1 MIASIQFKKKS
12 TETKNKTWKMRFYA
26 EPQRDNIYLYVGR
39 EKEREEGMS
48 NILPTSIVSVKRLNA
63 ITTSYQYNSIKK
75 HYNLIKVGF
84 TARMLN

>member
-1 MIASIQFKKKS
+1 
-12 TETKNKTWKMRFYA
+12 MRFYA
-26 EPQRDNIYLYVGR
+26 EPQCNNIYLYVGR

-75 HYNLIKVGF
+75 HNLIKVGF

>member
-1 MIASIQFKKKS
+1 MIASIQLKKS

-26 EPQRDNIYLYVGR
+26 EPQCNNIYLYVGR

>member
-1 MIASIQFKKKS
+1 MIASIQLKKKS

>member
-1 MIASIQFKKKS
+1 
-12 TETKNKTWKMRFYA
+12 
-26 EPQRDNIYLYVGR
+26 
-39 EKEREEGMS
+39 MS

-63 ITTSYQYNSIKK
+63 IMTSYQYNSIKK

>member
-1 MIASIQFKKKS
+1 
-12 TETKNKTWKMRFYA
+12 MRFYA
-26 EPQRDNIYLYVGR
+26 EPQCNNICLYVGR